1 MIGEKGDNL
10 FVVEFGSK
18 VDLDRVLAGT
28 PWITGKHAI
37 ILKEYDEKLKPSEIC
52 FDRMDIWVRVLNL
65 PLGWMNEHRG
75 TRVMRLLGEVKAMDV
90 DADGKASGAY
100 LRARVSIELDKPI
113 KRGVLLRMPK
123 AGEPEWFDAQ
133 YEKLPFLCFSCGIL
147 GHGGLVCDKPAQR
160 NAQGKLPY
168 EREPPLR
175 APDDRRKKLQSLA
188 EAAAESYGSGFSSSG
203 RPTQSGSGK
212 SGDLR
217 TEENTGRDDNLHGGT
232 KDWHMEEGEVTS
244 PLKNKDHTSKGKKS
258 TGADI
263 GRQLF
268 QDDGMGDRKSVRK
281 RKPRRSGGS
290 SQTPDLNMPLTDAA
304 SLVPVGLVSARVG
317 QLVGDLGGTDGEE
330 TQEEMLKK

>member
-1 MIGEKGDNL
+1 M
-10 FVVEFGSK
+10 
-18 VDLDRVLAGT
+18 
-28 PWITGKHAI
+28 
-37 ILKEYDEKLKPSEIC
+37 
-52 FDRMDIWVRVLNL
+52 
-65 PLGWMNEHRG
+65 
-75 TRVMRLLGEVKAMDV
+75 
-90 DADGKASGAY
+90 
-100 LRARVSIELDKPI
+100 
-113 KRGVLLRMPK
+113 
-123 AGEPEWFDAQ
+123 
-133 YEKLPFLCFSCGIL
+133 
-147 GHGGLVCDKPAQR
+147 
-160 NAQGKLPY
+160 
-168 EREPPLR
+168 
-175 APDDRRKKLQSLA
+175 QSLA
-188 EAAAESYGSGFSSSG
+188 EAAAESYGSDFSSSG